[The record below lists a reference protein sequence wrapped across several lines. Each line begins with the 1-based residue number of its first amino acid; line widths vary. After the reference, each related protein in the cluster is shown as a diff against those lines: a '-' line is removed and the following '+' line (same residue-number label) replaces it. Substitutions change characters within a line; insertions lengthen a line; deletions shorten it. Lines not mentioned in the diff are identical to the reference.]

1 MWRNTSDEELPTD
14 NYLYCIKSDCIVS
27 LVSEDEE
34 LTSTVI
40 LKEKDRIS
48 CKPYARKLINV

>member
-40 LKEKDRIS
+40 VSAANRMPE
-48 CKPYARKLINV
+48 N